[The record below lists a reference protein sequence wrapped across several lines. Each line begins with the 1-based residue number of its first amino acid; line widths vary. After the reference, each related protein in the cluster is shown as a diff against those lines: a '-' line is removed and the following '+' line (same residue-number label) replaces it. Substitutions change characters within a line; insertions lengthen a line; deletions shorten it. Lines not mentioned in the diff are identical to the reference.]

1 MRALRSNLTTGAEAG
16 RRVGEMMSGPSAV
29 RNDPTGP
36 ASRQRGAERHALSL
50 SLSLSLST
58 YRRLELCLV
67 EM

>member
-1 MRALRSNLTTGAEAG
+1 MRANPSNLTTGADAG
-16 RRVGEMMSGPSAV
+16 RGVGEITNGPAGWESGP
-29 RNDPTGP
+29 
-36 ASRQRGAERHALSL
+36 ERHAISL